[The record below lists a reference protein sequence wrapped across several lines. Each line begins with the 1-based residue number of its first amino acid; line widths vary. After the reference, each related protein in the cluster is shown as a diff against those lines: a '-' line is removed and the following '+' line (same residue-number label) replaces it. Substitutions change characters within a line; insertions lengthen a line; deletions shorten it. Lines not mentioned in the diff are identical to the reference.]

1 MTKKLFIYGVV
12 LTLLALV
19 AASALHPAGVAP
31 RTAGAFHAA
40 PGGQVP
46 AATQPRAPSRPGL
59 GSVGD
64 ERRMTTLEIAKASQ
78 RTVLARCESVDV
90 REVEGGNI
98 FTFYE
103 FEVLDVLKGEK
114 GSRDLTLR
122 ILGGRIGNRQI
133 TPAVNVDFVPGQKY
147 VLFLGATNSAGY
159 PTTAAQSVFQVKT
172 SPLDKSEVV
181 APLPT
186 GLKLYDAKNGRRYAD
201 TPDLLPLED
210 FLFSVRKLDK

>member
-1 MTKKLFIYGVV
+1 MSKKLFIYGIAF
-12 LTLLALV
+12 TLLALV
-19 AASALHPAGVAP
+19 AASARRPAGVAP
-31 RTAGAFHAA
+31 RAAGASRATQA
-40 PGGQVP
+40 GQLP
-46 AATQPRAPSRPGL
+46 ATTQPRAPSRLGL

-90 REVEGGNI
+90 REVGGGNI

-147 VLFLGATNSAGY
+147 VLFLGPTNSAGY
-159 PTTAAQSVFQVKT
+159 PTTAAQSVFHVRT

-181 APLPT
+181 TPLPT
-186 GLKLYDAKNGRRYAD
+186 GLKLYDAKDGRRYTE

-210 FLFSVRKLDK
+210 FLFSIRKLDK